1 MEKPQN
7 KYEQEA
13 LINYCINRELERP
26 KTSIFTAMKYLI
38 VLELATLL
46 FAYILA
52 KLFVFVGFRYSFI
65 LLHFFVSV
73 ILIVMFVKGFS
84 ILFIEL
90 YQHYA
95 SEEKR
100 RKCTLKP
107 SCSEY
112 AILALNK
119 YRILKALKMI
129 YIRLFRKCNGIYNID
144 YP

>member
-7 KYEQEA
+7 KYELEA
-13 LINYCINRELERP
+13 LINYCVNRDINRP
-26 KTSIFTAMKYLI
+26 KTNIITAVKYLI

-46 FAYILA
+46 IAYLVA
-52 KLFVFVGFRYSFI
+52 KMLVFVGFSYNFTS
-65 LLHFFVSV
+65 LHFIVSV
-73 ILIVMFVKGFS
+73 LLLMLFYKRFS

-107 SCSEY
+107 TCSEY
-112 AILALNK
+112 AIITLNK
-119 YRILKALKMI
+119 YGLFKALKKI
-129 YIRLFRKCNGIYNID
+129 YIRLFVTCNGIYGID
-144 YP
+144 NP

>member
-7 KYEQEA
+7 KYELEA
-13 LINYCINRELERP
+13 LINYCVNREVKRP
-26 KTSIFTAMKYLI
+26 KTNIITAMKYLI

-46 FAYILA
+46 IAYFVA
-52 KLFVFVGFRYSFI
+52 KMLVFVGFNCRFT
-65 LLHFFVSV
+65 LLHFFVSALL
-73 ILIVMFVKGFS
+73 LIMFLKRFS

-95 SEEKR
+95 SEERR

-129 YIRLFRKCNGIYNID
+129 YIRLFRKCNGIYSID